1 MATTLSTA
9 ARNAACNAVVDLVDA
24 GGGAGKIRIKSAGAV
39 VIAEVNLA
47 ATAFG
52 NAAVGVATAA
62 GLPLA
67 GAGIAAAG
75 TGTVATTFDVCD
87 FANTVIWS
95 GAVGNGSGELSLNNT
110 NIANGQVVNVT
121 AFTHTQPA

>member
-9 ARNAACNAVVDLVDA
+9 ARNAACNATTALVDA
-24 GGGAGKIRIKSAGAV
+24 GAGAGKIRIKSAGAV
-39 VIAEVNLA
+39 VIAEV
-47 ATAFG
+47 TFGDPAFG
-52 NAAVGVATAA
+52 AASNGVATAN

-75 TGTVATTFDVCD
+75 AGTAAATFDVTD
-87 FANTVIWS
+87 STNAVVWS

-110 NIANGQVVNVT
+110 NIANGQVVTVT

>member
-1 MATTLSTA
+1 MATTLGTA

-39 VIAEVNLA
+39 VIAEVSFA

-52 NAAVGVATAA
+52 NAATGVATAA
-62 GLPLA
+62 SLPLA

-75 TGTVATTFDVCD
+75 SGTVATTFDVCD

-95 GAVGNGSGELSLNNT
+95 GAVGAEMTLNNA
-110 NIANGQVVNVT
+110 NIANGQVVTIT